1 MEITR
6 LKKILEFN
14 SANSNEIRSLCNMF
28 YDMLGREQ
36 SFVIPDIQAV
46 AKVVFTQK
54 NYMFVHIPMDSMEIG
69 AYQLKLNGNSY
80 LVVNTSK
87 SLANNNFAV
96 AHELYHLLTNDV
108 ENKDGCEVYLNT
120 YDDNYDEQM
129 ANAFAGNIL
138 MPRDDFSLTSLLY
151 KKKIDEIVES
161 SGFNQQMTLVLSL
174 MSYYKTTYM
183 SVVIRCFETGIFDK
197 NDMNLVD
204 FILKKN
210 DESALKILFDEFGT
224 KLGIAS
230 IMNSTRQDDFEIILN
245 EAEKASRVYMQNGI
259 LTEEDYKY
267 RMAGLKKAYRSIKG
281 KVNND

>member
-183 SVVIRCFETGIFDK
+183 SVVIRCFETGLFDK
-197 NDMNLVD
+197 NNTDLVD

>member
-1 MEITR
+1 
-6 LKKILEFN
+6 
-14 SANSNEIRSLCNMF
+14 
-28 YDMLGREQ
+28 
-36 SFVIPDIQAV
+36 
-46 AKVVFTQK
+46 
-54 NYMFVHIPMDSMEIG
+54 
-69 AYQLKLNGNSY
+69 
-80 LVVNTSK
+80 
-87 SLANNNFAV
+87 
-96 AHELYHLLTNDV
+96 
-108 ENKDGCEVYLNT
+108 
-120 YDDNYDEQM
+120 
-129 ANAFAGNIL
+129 
-138 MPRDDFSLTSLLY
+138 
-151 KKKIDEIVES
+151 
-161 SGFNQQMTLVLSL
+161 MTLVLSL

-183 SVVIRCFETGIFDK
+183 SVVIRCFETGLFDK
-197 NDMNLVD
+197 NNTDLVD